1 MLRGLNPLKH
11 SKVHNI
17 SNESKRSVV
26 IPQRMA
32 VCFREYAVFFQSGKG
47 MFNPYSDFPL
57 NWYLNKRGVIL
68 QGVLWKFQAL
78 ILQANTIYFS
88 NQSFSF
94 DKLRTRP
101 PVMLLSPL
109 LRQGFVVHV
118 HDFNFSDD
126 GFKPFFETKSARKS
140 AFWLNEDGSWTRM
153 I

>member
-57 NWYLNKRGVIL
+57 L
-68 QGVLWKFQAL
+68 GVLNFLRSGKLFMAPGPFEWNYRMQFREILLDSL
-78 ILQANTIYFS
+78 IIAIAIEPGTFGDDLGQYRCFENFV
-88 NQSFSF
+88 
-94 DKLRTRP
+94 
-101 PVMLLSPL
+101 VMLP
-109 LRQGFVVHV
+109 
-118 HDFNFSDD
+118 
-126 GFKPFFETKSARKS
+126 ARTCSREVK
-140 AFWLNEDGSWTRM
+140 NESF
-153 I
+153 